1 MVGKLRNNK
10 NSNSAFTLSYS
21 IEPSSNNSIFQ
32 FADKSITFKCTYP
45 RSIEISDFEFD
56 VDSILQPNT
65 TEMLGSLTYQLEV
78 NPGNVGEMSTIII
91 SPKHDLGN
99 IVAT

>member
-1 MVGKLRNNK
+1 M
-10 NSNSAFTLSYS
+10 SYS

-56 VDSILQPNT
+56 IDSILQPNT
-65 TEMLGSLTYQLEV
+65 TEKLGSLSATYQLEV
-78 NPGNVGEMSTIII
+78 NAGNVGEMSTITI
-91 SPKHDLGN
+91 SPNHDLDN